1 MQNLTLKL
9 FVHLLMNGKSGI
21 IKKVNIEKIRKAID
35 QFPWVMRLT
44 NIDVNLKVNLFK
56 KTIKNIVRNYIPHDD
71 KDPPSL
77 QVISS
82 K

>member
-1 MQNLTLKL
+1 
-9 FVHLLMNGKSGI
+9 
-21 IKKVNIEKIRKAID
+21 
-35 QFPWVMRLT
+35 MRLT

-56 KTIKNIVRNYIPHDD
+56 KTIKDIVRNYIPHETITCDD